1 MRTRLIVALVAG
13 ALLVGAP
20 AARAGAEGAP
30 GGPPPVG
37 APVAPDPNLA
47 PQAANRLAQIQ
58 PIVADIE
65 TRANEAAKQR
75 DALNA
80 ELDNVL
86 KRLSVGDARL
96 AQLER
101 DAEAAQVRADE
112 TKERL
117 GMVSAALYAS
127 AATDTPR
134 TSSPGNELDAAL
146 SDMRTAQLS
155 ASVSIAQ
162 KNLLDQ
168 FLEQKRLAEKAQRS
182 LREEKRALEL
192 RKEELSTR
200 APQVQQVASDAS
212 ALADRAR
219 RMIAAWQ
226 SVQLGSNTPIM
237 GTIVLS
243 ADEIA
248 AWFSAKYSPPRTTV
262 PLDVLTKLYIEE
274 GSAEGVRGDIA
285 FAQSVLETGAFSFP
299 SYGQVGNTDNNFAGI
314 GACDSC
320 PNGYGYP
327 DARTGVRAQIQL
339 LRNYAD
345 PWVTSATLRNPSVWT
360 KFDSLSVHGK
370 HPTWQSLTGTWATST
385 TYGPKIFDIYFAML
399 NWVTDKLLLPNLG
412 GSAGTAPATPD
423 GGKASR

>member
-1 MRTRLIVALVAG
+1 MGAAAPRALAEDTPVSP
-13 ALLVGAP
+13 GAP
-20 AARAGAEGAP
+20 IAF
-30 GGPPPVG
+30 
-37 APVAPDPNLA
+37 DPNLA
-47 PQAANRLAQIQ
+47 PQAAARIAQIQ

-65 TRANEAAKQR
+65 SRAATARQQR
-75 DALNA
+75 DAVSA

-86 KRLSVGDARL
+86 KRLSAGDVRL
-96 AQLER
+96 RQLAR
-101 DAEAAQVRADE
+101 DAEIAEARADD
-112 TKERL
+112 TKTRL

-127 AATDTPR
+127 SAN
-134 TSSPGNELDAAL
+134 GNDSRVPSELIDASLA
-146 SDMRTAQLS
+146 SQRAAQLS

-162 KNLLDQ
+162 KKLLDQ
-168 FLEQKRLAEKAQRS
+168 FIEQKRVADKAS
-182 LREEKRALEL
+182 KALREEKRALEV
-192 RKEELSTR
+192 RKEELSNA
-200 APQVQQVASDAS
+200 APKAQQDAADAA

-219 RMIAAWQ
+219 RMIEAWQ

-237 GTIVLS
+237 GKVVLTGP
-243 ADEIA
+243 ELA
-248 AWFSAKYSPPRTTV
+248 AWFGAKYSPPRTTV
-262 PLDVLTKLYIEE
+262 PLDILTNLYIEE

-327 DARTGVRAQIQL
+327 DARTGIRAQVQL

-385 TYGPKIFDIYFAML
+385 TYGPKIFEIYFAML
-399 NWVTDKLLLPNLG
+399 NWVTDNLLLPKLAG
-412 GSAGTAPATPD
+412 SGSAAALPVAGP
-423 GGKASR
+423 GNKASR